1 MADLVNGS
9 VKQFNGTKGYGF
21 IEKEDGNDI
30 FVHYTSLQCEG
41 YRTLQE
47 GQNVEFSVVDGNKG
61 LTAQDVI
68 VL

>member
-9 VKQFNGTKGYGF
+9 VKWFNGTKGYGF